1 VQIRIAGEPDDFPCC
16 LLSAIAL
23 HEQFLTLSPIRRPMP
38 NWLLPENIADVL
50 PSEARKIEELR
61 RQVLD
66 HFRLYGYELVMPPML
81 EYLESLLTGAGQ
93 DTDLRTF
100 KLVDQLSGRTM
111 GIRADM
117 TTQVARIDAHLL
129 NRASVTRLCYAG
141 SVLQTRPSGLH
152 ATREPLQIGAE
163 IYGHAGLEADAEI
176 QQLALASLR
185 LAGFKKVR
193 LDLCHVGVLQAIIA
207 GDAQASRQA
216 PQLFALLQAKDMP
229 DLEAVS
235 IDFAPATRSA
245 LLALPGL
252 YGDVSILDKARKIL
266 PALPGI
272 AKALDELQVL
282 VELAADADVII
293 DLADLRGYHYHSGV
307 MFAAYVPGLPNA
319 VARGGRYDHVG
330 EAFGR
335 ARPATGFSMDLR
347 ELARL
352 MPSAERKPAVRAPWG
367 TDPGL
372 QQKITELREAGEVV
386 IQSLPGHD
394 NDLDEFDC
402 DRAVVCHNGNWI
414 IQNLG

>member
-1 VQIRIAGEPDDFPCC
+1 
-16 LLSAIAL
+16 
-23 HEQFLTLSPIRRPMP
+23 
-38 NWLLPENIADVL
+38 
-50 PSEARKIEELR
+50 
-61 RQVLD
+61 
-66 HFRLYGYELVMPPML
+66 VMPPML

-93 DTDLRTF
+93 DMDLRIF

-111 GIRADM
+111 GVRADM

-141 SVLQTRPSGLH
+141 SVLHTRPSGLH

-176 QQLALASLR
+176 QELALASLAF
-185 LAGFKKVR
+185 AGISQVR
-193 LDLCHVGVLQAIIA
+193 LDLCHVGVLRAIIA
-207 GDAQASRQA
+207 NDTKAQQSEAD
-216 PQLFALLQAKDMP
+216 LFTLLEAKDIP
-229 DLEAVS
+229 GLKALVQNFDSVTSE
-235 IDFAPATRSA
+235 A

-252 YGDVSILDKARKIL
+252 YGDASIIQRARQVLPKA
-266 PALPGI
+266 PGI
-272 AKALDELQVL
+272 ARALDELDLLIKQAGTASVT
-282 VELAADADVII
+282 V

-352 MPSAERKPAVRAPWG
+352 LPGAERKRAIRAPWG
-367 TDPGL
+367 TEAAL
-372 QQKITELREAGEVV
+372 RQKIAELRKAGEIV
-386 IQSLPGHD
+386 IQSLPGHE
-394 NDLDEFDC
+394 NDQDEFDC
-402 DRAVVCHNGNWI
+402 DRAVVFENGNWI
-414 IQNLG
+414 LKNLG